1 LLDGRRAGI
10 LARSDR
16 DSGMDAADKP
26 RKVAVAT
33 MVRFAYR
40 TVFGR
45 LGLIL
50 DLGWIMLLVLLAV
63 QILPDILLPSR
74 HGGAATSFDAVDYAQ
89 ALISLLALTAFA
101 VRWHQL
107 LLVGDPHRQPTAAF
121 FRGWARFLVYGCI
134 VYALT
139 GSIAAVAAA
148 TISRMAGSTATEALV
163 AVAALIVGVLVALA
177 TVRCG
182 LVFPA
187 AAAGK
192 PLGVVTAW
200 RIMRGNSWRLV
211 LTSILTT
218 LPITIAV
225 TILSATLIS
234 IGAASGADPT
244 ADRPLGFTILAGLLV
259 TISDVLL
266 VALGASLLS
275 GLYRELV
282 AWRGDGG
289 NHQA

>member
-1 LLDGRRAGI
+1 LPGGRRAGI
-10 LARSDR
+10 LARSDG
-16 DSGMDAADKP
+16 DSGMDEANRP

-50 DLGWIMLLVLLAV
+50 DLGWTMLLVLLAA
-63 QILPDILLPSR
+63 QILPDLLLPDR
-74 HGGAATSFDAVDYAQ
+74 HGGAVMQFDAVDYAQ

-101 VRWHQL
+101 VRWHQSI
-107 LLVGDPHRQPTAAF
+107 LVGDPHRQPTAAF
-121 FRGWARFLVYGCI
+121 FRGWARFLVYGCV
-134 VYALT
+134 VYALI
-139 GSIAAVAAA
+139 GSIAAIAAA
-148 TISRMAGSTATEALV
+148 AMSRMTGSTATEALV
-163 AVAALIVGVLVALA
+163 AAAVIVGLVAALA

-192 PLGVVTAW
+192 PLGLVPAW
-200 RIMRGNSWRLV
+200 RLLRGNSWRLV
-211 LTSILTT
+211 LASILTT
-218 LPITIAV
+218 LPVTVAV
-225 TILSATLIS
+225 TILSAMLIS
-234 IGAASGADPT
+234 LSAETGADLM
-244 ADRPLGFTILAGLLV
+244 ADRPLGFIILAGLLA
-259 TISDVLL
+259 TISDILL

-282 AWRGDGG
+282 AWRGNGG
-289 NHQA
+289 NQP

>member
-1 LLDGRRAGI
+1 M
-10 LARSDR
+10 LARADGDSRMDEVDR
-16 DSGMDAADKP
+16 P

-45 LGLIL
+45 WGLIL

-63 QILPDILLPSR
+63 QIMPDLLLSDR
-74 HGGAATSFDAVDYAQ
+74 HGGAQAQFDALDYGR

-134 VYALT
+134 VYALI
-139 GSIAAVAAA
+139 GSIAAIAAA
-148 TISRMAGSTATEALV
+148 TMSRMTASTATEALV
-163 AVAALIVGVLVALA
+163 AVAALSVGVGVALA

-187 AAAGK
+187 AASGK
-192 PLGVVTAW
+192 PLGLAAAW
-200 RIMRGNSWRLV
+200 RLLRGNSWRLV
-211 LTSILTT
+211 GASILTT
-218 LPITIAV
+218 LPVTVAV
-225 TILSATLIS
+225 TILMAVLIS
-234 IGAASGADPT
+234 VSAASGADLI
-244 ADRPLGFTILAGLLV
+244 AQRPLGFTILAGLLA
-259 TISDVLL
+259 TISDVLV

-275 GLYRELV
+275 GFYRELM
-282 AWRGDGG
+282 AWNGNGG
-289 NHQA
+289 NNQI

>member
-1 LLDGRRAGI
+1 
-10 LARSDR
+10 
-16 DSGMDAADKP
+16 MDDASRP

-40 TVFGR
+40 SVFGR

-63 QILPDILLPSR
+63 QILPDVLLPGR
-74 HGGAATSFDAVDYAQ
+74 HGGAETQFDALDYAQ

-121 FRGWARFLVYGCI
+121 FRGWSRFLIYGCI
-134 VYALT
+134 VYALI
-139 GSIAAVAAA
+139 GSIAAVAGA
-148 TISRMAGSTATEALV
+148 TMSRMTGSTATEALV

-187 AAAGK
+187 AASGK
-192 PLGVVTAW
+192 PISLVAAW
-200 RIMRGNSWRLV
+200 RLLRGNSWRLV
-211 LTSILTT
+211 LASILTT
-218 LPITIAV
+218 LPVTVAV
-225 TILSATLIS
+225 TILAATLLS
-234 IGAASGADPT
+234 LGAETGANLM
-244 ADRPLGFTILAGLLV
+244 ADRPLGFTILAGLLA
-259 TISDVLL
+259 TISDILL

-275 GLYRELV
+275 GIYRELV
-282 AWRGDGG
+282 ARRGNGG
-289 NHQA
+289 DNPA